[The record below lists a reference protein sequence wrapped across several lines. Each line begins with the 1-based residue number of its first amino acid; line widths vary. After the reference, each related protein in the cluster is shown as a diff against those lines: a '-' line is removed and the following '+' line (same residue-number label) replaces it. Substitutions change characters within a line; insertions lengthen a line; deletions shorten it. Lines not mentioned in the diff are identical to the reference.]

1 MEILYKLMHLGAFV
15 KNQLVV
21 SIWVKFWIFYSV
33 PLTCK
38 LVFIPMTCCFNYYSF
53 VEMEYLDAFLVR
65 KLSVSVSSS
74 SEVDCCIDCFLN
86 CEGYRHALQDPDFTW
101 AHGDPNAGP
110 HVCIIR
116 ASLTEPS
123 LQLSNFHFKNL
134 FWL

>member
-53 VEMEYLDAFLVR
+53 VEMLSLSENCLQVFPLLLRLTVVLIVFLTV
-65 KLSVSVSSS
+65 KA
-74 SEVDCCIDCFLN
+74 IDMHYKTQILHGHM
-86 CEGYRHALQDPDFTW
+86 EIQMQDLMF
-101 AHGDPNAGP
+101 
-110 HVCIIR
+110 
-116 ASLTEPS
+116 AS
-123 LQLSNFHFKNL
+123 
-134 FWL
+134 